1 MSRLIKCIQF
11 SESTNLD
18 INMIQITDKVNCCG
32 CNACGDICPKQ
43 AITFKTDNE
52 GFWYP
57 EVDLQKCIDCHLCE
71 KVCPIINVDSLKK
84 NDFVEPLCY
93 AAIHKNYEVRFDSTS
108 GGLFSAFA
116 EKFYHDKGYVGGAI
130 YNEDWSVRQYISA
143 NKADLP
149 KLRSSKYQQS
159 SFEGFY
165 RQVRDLVKQGEKIL
179 VCGSPC
185 QMAAL
190 RAFLNYKDYE
200 NLLILDFVCRGTNSP
215 MISRKFSDM
224 LELKHHSKIVYRKA
238 KNKELGWKNLTL
250 KLTYAN
256 GDNEYL
262 TKEVNPFTRG
272 YLGTGVFCRPSCYE
286 CKFKGF
292 PRIADITLADFWGIE
307 KIDPTMFD
315 NIGTSLV
322 LINNEKGQRFFDAVA
337 QKIKAVKLPYKTA
350 LAGNPSI
357 LQPLQVARIDRERF
371 FKDAEKMD
379 FNQLSEK
386 YFPVREK
393 NLSLKQRAKQVINV
407 ALDVWHYTP
416 WYCLTPKLKFIYYN
430 FFRKNIQA
438 NILNGGYFLPSS
450 HTVVCISKKARVVLN
465 SRFRFGTKRIKG
477 SKLES
482 RLLIEDGA
490 TVEINSRFGVLYGS
504 DIEIFKGATF
514 IVGSSDF
521 VTIGGTNFNFT
532 LIYGNKIEIGYHVM
546 MGRNVTIRDNNGGHY
561 LSMQG
566 YKESRPIKIGNHVW
580 LCEGC
585 TIMPGANI
593 GDGAIVGA
601 GSVVYGHVPP
611 YSLVSGNPAKV
622 VQTNTYWKY

>member
-1 MSRLIKCIQF
+1 
-11 SESTNLD
+11 
-18 INMIQITDKVNCCG
+18 MIHITDKANCCG
-32 CNACGDICPKQ
+32 CNACGDICGKN

-57 EVDLQKCIDCHLCE
+57 EVDKEKCVDCGLCE
-71 KVCPIINVDSLKK
+71 KVCPIINVDTLKK
-84 NDFVEPLCY
+84 NDFKEPLCY
-93 AAIHKNYEVRFDSTS
+93 AAVHKNYEVRFDSTS

-116 EKFYHDKGYVGGAI
+116 EKFYKDKGYVGGAI

-143 NKADLP
+143 DKADLP

-165 RQVRDLVKQGEKIL
+165 KQVRDLVKQGEKVL

-224 LELKHHSKIVYRKA
+224 LEAKHQSKIVYRKA

-250 KLTYAN
+250 KLRYAN
-256 GDNEYL
+256 GDNEYI
-262 TKEVNPFTRG
+262 TKEANPFTRG

-292 PRIADITLADFWGIE
+292 PRVADITLADFWGIE
-307 KIDPTMFD
+307 KIEPKMFD

-322 LINNEKGQRFFDAVA
+322 LINNEKGKRFFDSIE
-337 QKIKAVKLPYKTA
+337 QKLRSVKLPYETA

-357 LQPLQVARIDRERF
+357 LQPLQTPKIDRKAF
-371 FKDAEKMD
+371 FKDAEVMD
-379 FNQLSEK
+379 FRQLSDK
-386 YFPVREK
+386 YFPDRRTVLSVKQKVKKCIQITREV
-393 NLSLKQRAKQVINV
+393 LRF
-407 ALDVWHYTP
+407 TP
-416 WYCLTPKLKFIYYN
+416 LWSITPKWKFFYYN
-430 FFRKNIQA
+430 FLCKNIKT
-438 NILNGGYFLPSS
+438 NILKDGYFLPSS
-450 HTVVCISKKARVVLN
+450 HTVINISKNANVLLN
-465 SRFRFGTKRIKG
+465 NRFRFGKKRVSG
-477 SKLES
+477 SHLES

-490 TVEINSRFGVLYGS
+490 IVEINSKFGVLYGS

-514 IVGSSDF
+514 KVGGADF
-521 VTIGGTNFNFT
+521 DTIGGTNINFT
-532 LIYGNKIEIGYHVM
+532 LICGNRIDIGYHVM

-566 YKESRPIKIGNHVW
+566 YKESQPIKIGNHVW

-585 TIMPGANI
+585 TIMPGAVI

>member
-1 MSRLIKCIQF
+1 MINIQ
-11 SESTNLD
+11 N
-18 INMIQITDKVNCCG
+18 KVDCCG
-32 CNACGDICPKQ
+32 CNACGDVCAHK

-57 EVDLQKCIDCHLCE
+57 EVDKTKCTDCGLCE
-71 KVCPIINVDSLKK
+71 KVCPIINIDTLKK
-84 NDFVEPLCY
+84 NDFKEPICY
-93 AAIHKNYEVRFDSTS
+93 AAVHKNYEVRFDSTS

-116 EKFYHDKGYVGGAI
+116 EKFYKDKGYVGGAI
-130 YNEDWSVRQYISA
+130 YNDDWTVKQYISA
-143 NKADLP
+143 DKSDLP

-165 RQVRDLVKQGEKIL
+165 KQVRDLVKQGEKVL

-190 RAFLNYKDYE
+190 RAFLNHKDYE

-224 LELKHHSKIVYRKA
+224 LESKHQSKIVYRKA

-250 KLTYAN
+250 KLSYAN
-256 GDNEYL
+256 GDNEYIP
-262 TKEVNPFTRG
+262 KEANPFTRG

-286 CKFKGF
+286 CRFKGF

-307 KIDPTMFD
+307 KIEPKMFD

-322 LINNEKGQRFFDAVA
+322 LINNEKGKRFFDSIE
-337 QKIKAVKLPYKTA
+337 QKLRSIKLPYETA

-357 LQPLQVARIDRERF
+357 LQPLQVAKIDRNAF
-371 FKDAEKMD
+371 FEDAQEMD
-379 FNQLSEK
+379 FNQLSNK
-386 YFPVREK
+386 YFPDRRTV
-393 NLSLKQRAKQVINV
+393 LSAKQKIKKCI
-407 ALDVWHYTP
+407 LITRDVLRFTP
-416 WYCLTPKLKFIYYN
+416 LWSLIPKWKFIYYN
-430 FFRKNIQA
+430 FLCKNIKT
-438 NILNGGYFLPSS
+438 NVLKDGYFLPSS
-450 HTVVCISKKARVVLN
+450 HTIINISKTAKVILN
-465 SRFRFGTKRIKG
+465 DRFRFGRKRING
-477 SKLES
+477 SHLES

-490 TVEINSRFGVLYGS
+490 TVEINSKFGVMYGA

-514 IVGSSDF
+514 IVGGADF
-521 VTIGGTNFNFT
+521 DTMGGPNINFT
-532 LIYGNKIEIGYHVM
+532 LICGNKIEIGYHVM

-566 YKESRPIKIGNHVW
+566 YKESQPVKIGNHVW

-585 TIMPGANI
+585 TIMPGATI

-601 GSVVYGHVPP
+601 GSVVYGHVPA

>member
-1 MSRLIKCIQF
+1 MIEIK
-11 SESTNLD
+11 N
-18 INMIQITDKVNCCG
+18 KVDCCG
-32 CNACGDICPKQ
+32 CNACGDACAHG
-43 AITFKTDNE
+43 AITFKTDIE

-57 EVDLQKCIDCHLCE
+57 EVDKAKCVDCGLCE
-71 KVCPIINVDSLKK
+71 KVCPIINVDKLKK
-84 NDFVEPLCY
+84 NDFAEPICY
-93 AAIHKNYEVRFDSTS
+93 AAVHKNYEVRFDSTS

-116 EKFYHDKGYVGGAI
+116 EKFYRDKGYVGGAI
-130 YNEDWSVRQYISA
+130 YNDDWSVRQYISA
-143 NKADLP
+143 DKADLP

-165 RQVRDLVKQGEKIL
+165 KQVRDLVKQGEKVL

-190 RAFLNYKDYE
+190 RAFLNFKEYE

-215 MISRKFSDM
+215 MISRKFSEM
-224 LELKHHSKIVYRKA
+224 LEAKHQSKIVYRKA

-256 GDNEYL
+256 GVNEYL
-262 TKEVNPFTRG
+262 PKDANPFTRG

-292 PRIADITLADFWGIE
+292 PRVADITLADFWGIE
-307 KIDPTMFD
+307 KIEPKMFD

-322 LINNEKGQRFFDAVA
+322 LINNEKGKRFFDSIE
-337 QKIKAVKLPYKTA
+337 QKLRSVKLPYETA

-357 LQPLQVARIDRERF
+357 LQPLQVAKIDRKAF
-371 FKDAEKMD
+371 FEDAQKMD
-379 FNQLSEK
+379 FGQLSNK
-386 YFPVREK
+386 YFPDRNTGLTVKHIIKKCLQITRDVLRFTPIWS
-393 NLSLKQRAKQVINV
+393 LS
-407 ALDVWHYTP
+407 
-416 WYCLTPKLKFIYYN
+416 PKWKFIYYN
-430 FFRKNIQA
+430 FLCRNIHTNIFRD
-438 NILNGGYFLPSS
+438 GYFLPSS
-450 HTVVCISKKARVVLN
+450 HTVINISKNAKVLLN
-465 SRFRFGTKRIKG
+465 NRFRFGMKRIKG
-477 SKLES
+477 SRLES

-490 TVEINSRFGVLYGS
+490 TVEINSKFGVLYGA
-504 DIEIFKGATF
+504 DIEVFKGATF
-514 IVGSSDF
+514 KVGGADF
-521 VTIGGTNFNFT
+521 DTMGGPNINFT
-532 LIYGNKIEIGYHVM
+532 LICGNRIEIGYHVM

-566 YKESRPIKIGNHVW
+566 YKESQPVKIGNHVW

-585 TIMPGANI
+585 TIMPGAKI

>member
-1 MSRLIKCIQF
+1 MINIK
-11 SESTNLD
+11 N
-18 INMIQITDKVNCCG
+18 KVDCCG
-32 CNACGDICPKQ
+32 CNACGDVCGKN

-57 EVDLQKCIDCHLCE
+57 EVDMEKCVDCGLCE
-71 KVCPIINVDSLKK
+71 KVCPIINIETLKK
-84 NDFVEPLCY
+84 NDFEEPLCY
-93 AAIHKNYEVRFDSTS
+93 AAMHKNYEVRFDSTS

-116 EKFYHDKGYVGGAI
+116 EKFYKDKGYVGGAI
-130 YNEDWSVRQYISA
+130 YNDDWSVRQYISA
-143 NKADLP
+143 DKSDLP

-165 RQVRDLVKQGEKIL
+165 KQVRDLVKQGEKVL

-190 RAFLNYKDYE
+190 RAFLNYKEYE

-224 LELKHHSKIVYRKA
+224 LEAKHQSKIVYRKA

-250 KLTYAN
+250 KLRYAN
-256 GDNEYL
+256 GDNEYI
-262 TKEVNPFTRG
+262 TKEANPFTRG

-292 PRIADITLADFWGIE
+292 PRVADITLADFWGIE
-307 KIDPTMFD
+307 KIEPKMFD

-322 LINNEKGQRFFDAVA
+322 LINNEKGKRFFDSIE
-337 QKIKAVKLPYKTA
+337 QKLRSAKLPYETA

-357 LQPLQVARIDRERF
+357 LQPLQTPKIDRKAF
-371 FKDAEKMD
+371 FKDAEEMD
-379 FNQLSEK
+379 FRQLSDK
-386 YFPVREK
+386 YFPDRRTVLSVKKKIKKCLLIVREV
-393 NLSLKQRAKQVINV
+393 LQF
-407 ALDVWHYTP
+407 TP
-416 WYCLTPKLKFIYYN
+416 LWSLTPKWKFLYYN
-430 FFRKNIQA
+430 FFCKNIKT
-438 NILNGGYFLPSS
+438 NIYKDGYFLPSS
-450 HTVVCISKKARVVLN
+450 HTVINISKDAKVILN
-465 SRFRFGTKRIKG
+465 ARFRFGRKRVNG
-477 SKLES
+477 SRLES

-490 TVEINSRFGVLYGS
+490 TVEINSKFGVLYGS
-504 DIEIFKGATF
+504 DIEIFKGAIF
-514 IVGSSDF
+514 KVGGSDF
-521 VTIGGTNFNFT
+521 DTTGGTNINFT
-532 LIYGNKIEIGYHVM
+532 LICGNRIEIGYHVM

-566 YKESRPIKIGNHVW
+566 YKESQPVKIGNHVW

-585 TIMPGANI
+585 TIMPGATI

>member
-1 MSRLIKCIQF
+1 MIEIK
-11 SESTNLD
+11 N
-18 INMIQITDKVNCCG
+18 KVDCCG
-32 CNACGDICPKQ
+32 CNACGDACAHD
-43 AITFKTDNE
+43 AITFKTDIE

-57 EVDLQKCIDCHLCE
+57 EVDKEKCVDCGLCE
-71 KVCPIINVDSLKK
+71 KVCPIINVDKLKK
-84 NDFVEPLCY
+84 NDIAEPICY
-93 AAIHKNYEVRFDSTS
+93 AAVHKNYEVRFDSTS

-116 EKFYHDKGYVGGAI
+116 EKFYRDKGYVGGAI
-130 YNEDWSVRQYISA
+130 YNDDWSVRQYISA
-143 NKADLP
+143 DKADLP

-165 RQVRDLVKQGEKIL
+165 KQVRDLVKQGEKVL

-190 RAFLNYKDYE
+190 RAFLNYKEYE

-215 MISRKFSDM
+215 MISRKFSEM
-224 LELKHHSKIVYRKA
+224 LEAKHQSKIVYRKA

-256 GDNEYL
+256 GVNEYL
-262 TKEVNPFTRG
+262 PKDANPFTRG

-292 PRIADITLADFWGIE
+292 PRIADISLADFWGIE
-307 KIDPTMFD
+307 KIEPKMFD

-322 LINNEKGQRFFDAVA
+322 LINNEKGKRFFDSIE
-337 QKIKAVKLPYKTA
+337 QKLRSVKLPYETA

-357 LQPLQVARIDRERF
+357 LQPLQVAKIDRKAF
-371 FKDAEKMD
+371 FEDAQKMD
-379 FNQLSEK
+379 FGQLSNK
-386 YFPVREK
+386 YFPDRNTGLTVKHIIKKCLQITRDVLRFTPIWS
-393 NLSLKQRAKQVINV
+393 LS
-407 ALDVWHYTP
+407 
-416 WYCLTPKLKFIYYN
+416 PKWKFIYYN
-430 FFRKNIQA
+430 FLCRNIHTNIFRD
-438 NILNGGYFLPSS
+438 GYFLPSS
-450 HTVVCISKKARVVLN
+450 HTVINISKNAKVLLN
-465 SRFRFGTKRIKG
+465 NRFRFGMKRIKG
-477 SKLES
+477 SRLES

-490 TVEINSRFGVLYGS
+490 TVEINSKFGVLYGA
-504 DIEIFKGATF
+504 DIEVFKGATF
-514 IVGSSDF
+514 KVGGADF
-521 VTIGGTNFNFT
+521 DTMGGPNINFT
-532 LIYGNKIEIGYHVM
+532 LICGNRIEIGYHVM

-566 YKESRPIKIGNHVW
+566 YKESQPVKIGNHVW

-585 TIMPGANI
+585 TIMPGAKI

>member
-1 MSRLIKCIQF
+1 MINIQ
-11 SESTNLD
+11 N
-18 INMIQITDKVNCCG
+18 KVDCCG
-32 CNACGDICPKQ
+32 CNACGDVCAHK

-57 EVDLQKCIDCHLCE
+57 EVDKTKCTDCGLCE
-71 KVCPIINVDSLKK
+71 KVCPIINIDSLKK
-84 NDFVEPLCY
+84 NDFKEPICY
-93 AAIHKNYEVRFDSTS
+93 AAVHKNYEVRFDSTS

-116 EKFYHDKGYVGGAI
+116 EKFYKDKGYVGGAI
-130 YNEDWSVRQYISA
+130 YNEDWSVKQYISA
-143 NKADLP
+143 EKTDLP

-165 RQVRDLVKQGEKIL
+165 RKVRDLVKQGEKVL

-190 RAFLNYKDYE
+190 RSFLNYMDYE
-200 NLLILDFVCRGTNSP
+200 NLLILDFVCRGANSP
-215 MISRKFSDM
+215 MISRKFSEM
-224 LELKHHSKIVYRKA
+224 LESKHQSKIVYKKA

-250 KLTYAN
+250 KLSYAN

-262 TKEVNPFTRG
+262 TRETNPFTRG

-286 CKFKGF
+286 CRFKGF

-307 KIDPTMFD
+307 NIEPKMHD

-322 LINNEKGQRFFDAVA
+322 LINNEKGKIFFESIG
-337 QKIKAVKLPYKTA
+337 QKLRSVELPYETA

-357 LQPLQVARIDRERF
+357 LQPLQVAKIDRKAF
-371 FKDAEKMD
+371 FEDAQSMD
-379 FNQLSEK
+379 FNQLSNK
-386 YFPVREK
+386 YFPDRRAVLSVKAKLKKILIIVREV
-393 NLSLKQRAKQVINV
+393 LRF
-407 ALDVWHYTP
+407 
-416 WYCLTPKLKFIYYN
+416 TPKTSLNPKWKFFYYN
-430 FFRKNIQA
+430 FLCKNIQT
-438 NILNGGYFLPSS
+438 NFMRDGYFLPST
-450 HTVVCISKKARVVLN
+450 HTVINISKSSKVILN
-465 SRFRFGTKRIKG
+465 DRFRFGTKRVKG

-490 TVEINSRFGVLYGS
+490 KIEIGSKFGVLYGA
-504 DIEIFKGATF
+504 DIEIFKNAIF
-514 IVGSSDF
+514 KVGRADF
-521 VTIGGTNFNFT
+521 ETKGGSNINLTI
-532 LIYGNKIEIGYHVM
+532 ICGNHIEIGYHVM

-566 YKESRPIKIGNHVW
+566 YKESQPVKIGNHVW

-585 TIMPGANI
+585 TIMPGAVI